1 MSKAEEIPKFRNKL
15 YKRFEEKG
23 YALLVNLLELSVKE
37 WLNKDNWT
45 VLIHNTQD
53 KNPDEIL
60 HNFVPLIENFKEV
73 ERFYVRIMLKN
84 MNAMWN
90 YDIFQKILGRNYSLN
105 IGSLKDREITKIEDN
120 VSVVLVNKTVYPKQ
134 WKETRWENI
143 KTSNQNIGR
152 IIEKMQKY
160 EK

>member
-45 VLIHNTQD
+45 VLIHNKQD